1 MKGKNIMK
9 KTLRNEI
16 REQEAINFIDGAI
29 NRDKKR
35 LATILQ
41 SGLNINPLYNPELR
55 ELNNRI
61 TFYIKRYTEIVRAV
75 CCETVLENGY
85 ENIHSDQPY
94 FKDSFEIARKF

>member
-1 MKGKNIMK
+1 MKN
-9 KTLRNEI
+9 LRNQIKEV
-16 REQEAINFIDGAI
+16 EATSFLNEAIR
-29 NRDKKR
+29 RDKKR

-41 SGLNINPLYNPELR
+41 SGLNNNPLRNSELR
-55 ELNNRI
+55 ELQNRI
-61 TFYIKRYTEIVRAV
+61 TFYAKRYTELVKAV